1 MGKYDPLKKYFDKQS
16 INIGAAITLSFDEI
30 ETIIGDHL
38 PKSASVYDEWWEN
51 SFNHSQ
57 AKSWRSAGYETT
69 DINANKKR
77 KRMTFIR
84 KGR

>member
-1 MGKYDPLKKYFDKQS
+1 MGKYYPLKEYLENQLIERGS
-16 INIGAAITLSFDEI
+16 SVTLSFDEI
-30 ETIIGDHL
+30 ETIIGDSL
-38 PKSASVYDEWWEN
+38 PKSALVHDQWWEN

-69 DINANKKR
+69 DITANKKR

>member
-1 MGKYDPLKKYFDKQS
+1 MGKYYPLKEYLENQLIERGS
-16 INIGAAITLSFDEI
+16 SVTLSFDEI

-77 KRMTFIR
+77 KRMTFI
-84 KGR
+84 KTGR

>member
-1 MGKYDPLKKYFDKQS
+1 MVKYDPLKKYLDKQS
-16 INIGAAITLSFDEI
+16 IKIGEAVTLSFDEI

-69 DINANKKR
+69 DINTNKKR
-77 KRMTFIR
+77 KRMTFI
-84 KGR
+84 KTGR